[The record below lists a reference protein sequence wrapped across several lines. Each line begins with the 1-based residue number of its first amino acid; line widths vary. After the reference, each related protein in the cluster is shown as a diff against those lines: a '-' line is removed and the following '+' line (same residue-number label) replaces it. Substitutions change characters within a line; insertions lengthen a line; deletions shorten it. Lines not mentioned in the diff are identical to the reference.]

1 MCLIRN
7 QVNSHEFRGFKSLL
21 LRQII
26 EHNMTAI
33 RNNEKLKGF
42 VRNTL
47 GCGCPEEV
55 FEKIDV
61 SMHLAVGHEKEV
73 TRIVVGDTLLIY
85 IIGPEP
91 YGDFID
97 RVESVGLAAKN
108 DRDTNNYN
116 RFRLV
121 ISGFEDYVRQ
131 REASERFSELFKM
144 DAKMH
149 IHFVSQELVE
159 GLS

>member
-1 MCLIRN
+1 
-7 QVNSHEFRGFKSLL
+7 
-21 LRQII
+21 
-26 EHNMTAI
+26 
-33 RNNEKLKGF
+33 
-42 VRNTL
+42 
-47 GCGCPEEV
+47 V

-61 SMHLAVGHEKEV
+61 SRHLAVEHEKEV

-91 YGDFID
+91 YGEFID
-97 RVESVGLAAKN
+97 RVASVGLAGKN
-108 DRDTNNYN
+108 DRDMNNYN

-121 ISGFEDYVRQ
+121 VSVFEDDVRQ

-149 IHFVSQELVE
+149 IHFVNQELVE

>member
-1 MCLIRN
+1 
-7 QVNSHEFRGFKSLL
+7 
-21 LRQII
+21 
-26 EHNMTAI
+26 
-33 RNNEKLKGF
+33 
-42 VRNTL
+42 
-47 GCGCPEEV
+47 V

-61 SMHLAVGHEKEV
+61 SRHLAVEHEKEV

-85 IIGPEP
+85 IIGPES

-97 RVESVGLAAKN
+97 RVESVGLAGKN

-121 ISGFEDYVRQ
+121 VSGFEDDVRQ

-149 IHFVSQELVE
+149 IHFVNQELVE